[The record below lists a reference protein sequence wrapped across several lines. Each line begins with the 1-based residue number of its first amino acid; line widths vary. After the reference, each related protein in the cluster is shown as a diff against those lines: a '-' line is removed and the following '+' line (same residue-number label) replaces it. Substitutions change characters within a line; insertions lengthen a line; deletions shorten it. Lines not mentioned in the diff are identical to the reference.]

1 MYAELAIDCARETDR
16 IAAFMSDFVARRG
29 ADGVVLGLSGGIDSA
44 VVASLSAHALP
55 PERVTALLLPER
67 DSSPE
72 SVEDAT
78 LLAEQLRISYDVRD
92 IAPALEALGC
102 YRTRASG
109 VVRLQRL
116 ARGAVR
122 LLPGAARKGYL
133 ASLRGDAG
141 REFQEFVA
149 FYRMKHRV
157 RLVALYREA
166 EERNLVV
173 ASCANRTEFET
184 GFFVRYGDD
193 SGDLAPIRHLYKTQV
208 FQLGRHL
215 RIPEAILNK
224 EPSPDL
230 FARVKDEEI
239 LGMTYACLDGVL
251 FAMAR
256 GLGDDRLAAQAGV
269 DEPAVRYVQEI
280 LRLSQKLRDP
290 PASLPSRKF
299 P

>member
-1 MYAELAIDCARETDR
+1 MDAVLAIDCARETDR
-16 IAAFMSDFVARRG
+16 IAAFISDFVERRE
-29 ADGVVLGLSGGIDSA
+29 ADGIVLGLSGGIDSA
-44 VVASLSAHALP
+44 VVAALSARALP
-55 PERVTALLLPER
+55 PDRVTALFLPER

-72 SVEDAT
+72 SVEDAR
-78 LLAEQLRISYDVRD
+78 LLAERLRIPYQVRD
-92 IAPALEALGC
+92 ITAALEALGC
-102 YRTRASG
+102 YRTKASG

-122 LLPGAARKGYL
+122 LFPGAARKGYL
-133 ASLRGDAG
+133 ASLRGGAG

-157 RLVALYREA
+157 RLVAICREA

-193 SGDLAPIRHLYKTQV
+193 SGDLAPIKHLYKTQV
-208 FQLGRHL
+208 FQLGGHL
-215 RIPEAILNK
+215 RIPETILNK

-230 FARVKDEEI
+230 FARIKDEEI
-239 LGMTYACLDGVL
+239 LGMTYARLDRVL
-251 FAMAR
+251 FAMAQ
-256 GLGDDRLAAQAGV
+256 GLSDDRLAAQAGV
-269 DEPAVRYVQEI
+269 DEETVHYVQEI
-280 LRLSQKLRDP
+280 LRLSQRLRDP